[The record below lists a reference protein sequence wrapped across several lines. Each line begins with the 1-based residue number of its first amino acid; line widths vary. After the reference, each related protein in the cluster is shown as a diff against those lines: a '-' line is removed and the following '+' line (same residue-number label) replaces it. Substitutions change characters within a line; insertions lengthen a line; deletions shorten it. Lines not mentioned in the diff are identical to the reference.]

1 MGDREKGRERVWG
14 EKGGVTRLA
23 RGIEI
28 ATRGGGTEERTTG
41 GTTTEE
47 TTTEETTTEE
57 TTTDGIVIATMIDT
71 LLTTVDGELKAR
83 LPCVAHTIGD
93 TIGPCVIVRMGGSV
107 GRQGVLRTRRQGAV
121 RSSAEA

>member
-1 MGDREKGRERVWG
+1 ME
-14 EKGGVTRLA
+14 GGVTRLA

-47 TTTEETTTEE
+47 TTTEETTT
-57 TTTDGIVIATMIDT
+57 DGIVIATMIDT
-71 LLTTVDGELKAR
+71 LLTTVGGELKVR

-107 GRQGVLRTRRQGAV
+107 GRQGVPVGAV